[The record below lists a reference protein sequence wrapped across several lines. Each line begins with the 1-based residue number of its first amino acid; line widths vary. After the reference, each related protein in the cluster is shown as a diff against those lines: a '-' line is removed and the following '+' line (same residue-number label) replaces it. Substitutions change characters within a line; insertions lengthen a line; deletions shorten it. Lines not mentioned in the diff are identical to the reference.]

1 MSAPPTKGPL
11 MLSRTIAHATSHPK
25 RVIAAW
31 LVAIAALTA
40 VGLTQAYRVT
50 TDDISVFL
58 PSGSESALA
67 TEYAQDAFGRRPGTG
82 MVTVL
87 VSRADGGAL
96 TDADRAQVAALA
108 ERTAGWEPDM
118 DRLDVED
125 EFGGLTER
133 AGRVVDARAGPV
145 APDERFQLVGL
156 QWKANATDPVA
167 QEAFRQLR
175 DDTNRALRAEG
186 LQAGFTGGVASLAD
200 ETKASEGRQM
210 IAQGLLFGAVLLLSL
225 LFFRGPLAA
234 IVPLLTIALVAGA
247 ASGLVVLAALAFG
260 FDLDTSTPQLISV
273 VLIGIGIDYFLF
285 LLFRVR
291 ERLRAG
297 DGRREAAAAAAQRV
311 GPAIASAALVI
322 VAAFATMLVADF
334 GQFRVIGPSVAISV
348 LVMLLA
354 GITLMPAIAAVT
366 GRALFWPSRSWEHDD
381 GGGPATTLGRRIA
394 RAPGRTA
401 LAVVAVLI
409 ALSAVALG
417 TRLSYESDD
426 GGPRTAATRT
436 ADRITEAMSDGARDP
451 LEVYVRSQS
460 PLASGDLAPLRE
472 RLAAVDGVAEVGEP
486 DAAADGRGA
495 RIDVTLDAAPE
506 SAAAMDLVR
515 GPVRAAVHE
524 HAPPGATAMVGGTSA
539 IYADVSDAVDRD
551 MQRILPIAAVLILL
565 ILAVTLRSLVAPLYL
580 LVAVVLEFAAT
591 LGAAVLVF
599 QQIGGDD
606 GVAFTLPLVLFLF
619 VVAIGTDYNILMTAR
634 LREEMLAGRTA
645 REAVAEAVRRVAP
658 AVAAA
663 GLVLATSFGTLMLE
677 SDEASRQMGFALAFG
692 ILLASL
698 VVSSVL
704 VPALTAIAG
713 QRAWWPGARPQAIT
727 RAGPRNHRDGSSS
740 AARPRSSTSGSIP
753 SAAARSRTSSHVR
766 LQKRAG
772 SEQPGKS

>member
-1 MSAPPTKGPL
+1 

-40 VGLTQAYRVT
+40 VGLTQAHRVT
-50 TDDISVFL
+50 TDDISAFL

-67 TEYAQDAFGRRPGTG
+67 TEYAQDAFGRQPGTAT
-82 MVTVL
+82 VTVL

-96 TDADRAQVAALA
+96 TADDRAQVAALA
-108 ERTAGWEPDM
+108 DGTAGWEPDM
-118 DRLDVED
+118 DRLEVDD

-133 AGRVVDARAGPV
+133 AGRIADARAGPV

-167 QEAFRQLR
+167 QEAFRQFR

-200 ETKASEGRQM
+200 QTEASETRQLVG
-210 IAQGLLFGAVLLLSL
+210 QGLLFGAVLLLSL

-234 IVPLLTIALVAGA
+234 VVPLFTIAFVAGG

-354 GITLMPAIAAVT
+354 GVTLMPAIAAVT

-381 GGGPATTLGRRIA
+381 RGGPAATLGRRIA

-401 LAVVAVLI
+401 LAVTAVLI

-417 TRLSYESDD
+417 TQLSYESDD
-426 GGPRTAATRT
+426 DGPRTAATRT
-436 ADRITEAMSDGARDP
+436 ADRIAAAMSDGASEP
-451 LEVYVRSQS
+451 LEVYVRSET
-460 PLASGDLAPLRE
+460 PLPASELEPLRE
-472 RLAAVDGVAEVGEP
+472 RVGAVDGVAEVGEVV
-486 DAAADGRGA
+486 AAADGRGA
-495 RIDVTLDAAPE
+495 RLDVTLDEAPE
-506 SAAAMDLVR
+506 SSAAMDLVR

-524 HAPPGATAMVGGTSA
+524 AAPPGATAMVGGTSA

-551 MQRILPIAAVLILL
+551 MQRILPIAALLILL

-591 LGAAVLVF
+591 LGAAVLLF
-599 QQIGGDD
+599 QQIGGED

-634 LREEMLAGRTA
+634 LREEMLAGRSV

-658 AVAAA
+658 AIAAA
-663 GLVLATSFGTLMLE
+663 GLVLATSFATLMLE
-677 SDEASRQMGFALAFG
+677 SDGASRQMGFALAFG

-698 VVSSVL
+698 VVSSLL
-704 VPALTAIAG
+704 VPALTALVG
-713 QRAWWPGARPQAIT
+713 QRAWWPGTRPQAIT
-727 RAGPRNHRDGSSS
+727 RAGPRNHRDESSS
-740 AARPRSSTSGSIP
+740 ASRPRSSTSGSIP

-766 LQKRAG
+766 LQKRAV
-772 SEQPGKS
+772 SERPGKS